1 MTRQPSPLHVR
12 GIAMLEVAIAT
23 LALSLIIGGLLPMVT
38 ALYKRSTAAKNASA
52 TEVAKSALVGYAM
65 MNGGLPPPY
74 QFTGNIDSG
83 RATIA
88 SPVVLA
94 SAGAAGALPYDL
106 LGTPIYGALA
116 IPLLYDVHPMLRRDL
131 PFTFNVNHYAGTNLD
146 TAGTGASLQQLCRN
160 LNTLAAIETSVRAGA
175 TTFTYTAVL
184 PRVWRDAFTANFTT
198 PASNSTGVAAAVARR
213 NPYALR
219 QFDRENNVAATPSA
233 GSYAK
238 AVASLRIYENPA
250 TGENDAAS
258 TLTAA
263 YAGNASAISYNELRD
278 ALVKAGQCGSG
289 AAACTNNQLYVTIQ
303 NNVQVTKSG
312 VTQGAMLQ
320 WRQPA
325 SGSYTSLAYG
335 QVISQCMDAVGL
347 DPAGTNK
354 TLALRASL
362 DEGTFGEIVQN
373 MVGTGGWLTGTTV
386 LSVPSTQAMVVRC
399 GGTYALSGAS
409 PTFTLTPST
418 LTGCAASN

>member
-1 MTRQPSPLHVR
+1 MTRQTSPLHNR
-12 GIAMLEVAIAT
+12 GIALLEVALAVT
-23 LALSLIIGGLLPMVT
+23 ALSLIIAGLLPMVT
-38 ALYKRSTAAKNASA
+38 AQYKRSTAAKNANA

-74 QFTGNIDSG
+74 QFTGNSDIN

-88 SPVVLA
+88 SPVVVT
-94 SAGAAGALPYDL
+94 SGGVAGALPYDL

-116 IPLLYDVHPMLRRDL
+116 IPLLYDAHPMLRRDL

-175 TTFTYTAVL
+175 TTFTYGAVL
-184 PRVWRDAFTANFTT
+184 PRVWRDALTANFTT
-198 PASNSTGVAAAVARR
+198 PASNSTGVAAVVARR

-219 QFDRENNVAATPSA
+219 QYDRENNVAATPSA
-233 GSYAK
+233 GGYAK
-238 AVASLRIYENPA
+238 ATASLRIYENPA

-289 AAACTNNQLYVTIQ
+289 PAACTNNQLYVTIQ
-303 NNVQVTKSG
+303 NNVQVTKSSG
-312 VTQGAMLQ
+312 ITQGAMLQ
-320 WRQPA
+320 WRHTA
-325 SGSYTSLAYG
+325 AGSYTSLAYG
-335 QVISQCMDAVGL
+335 QVVSQCLDLVGL
-347 DPAGTNK
+347 DLTNTNK
-354 TLALRASL
+354 TLALRLSL
-362 DEGTFGEIVQN
+362 DEGSFGEV
-373 MVGTGGWLTGTTV
+373 VTTTASTA
-386 LSVPSTQAMVVRC
+386 LNLPSTQSMVVRC
-399 GGTYALSGAS
+399 GGTYVLSSGT
-409 PTFTLTPST
+409 PTFALTPAT
-418 LTGCAASN
+418 LTGCVASN